1 MMGGDSLWKD
11 IRKTFFTGLLVILPM
26 ALTMI
31 LIIWIFN
38 RVDIIFREPIENIIG
53 FRIYGL
59 GVLITLVL
67 VFSAGII
74 ARNYSGYKMIT
85 FTEIILRRIPLV
97 RTLYF
102 SIKQL
107 TETLYGS
114 KNTAFRQAVLIEY
127 PSKGIYTIGF
137 ITSDAAEEI
146 QEKTDENVV
155 GLFIPTTPNPTSGM
169 FVMVSKNE
177 VVPLNMTV
185 EEAVKLIVSGGIVK
199 PGQKNQ

>member
-1 MMGGDSLWKD
+1 MWKD